1 MAAMDRR
8 QFLEGTVAVSA
19 AIGGAKLARSASG
32 AESAA
37 KPLPNSPRDVKINIK
52 PLYAAMVHSGVW
64 VGPCRP
70 RKTRTPE
77 QERAAHKK
85 SFPSVIEK
93 LKRTLG
99 SAAKVL
105 EPIYYETDDYFDVRG
120 GPDGL
125 FATLDNEKEEVDLY
139 LQFGAVGRCFAGLM
153 GERYKKPVAIPYT
166 ASGRELSAYL
176 RGKKLEGYTPINP
189 DELTRLVALLR
200 ARKVF
205 RQTNILEIINRPK
218 KIPRRL
224 PNAITDYEYLEKK
237 FGIRVQQVDFAELA
251 DEMRRVRET
260 KAIVERTQKLADA
273 LIKNALD
280 SNIKRDYV
288 VSDVEF
294 YHAVTNLMEK
304 HDCNAFSI
312 DCYEICA
319 SRLSEKWKTVPCLTH
334 SLLKDEGFPSACEGD
349 TNALLMMALLM
360 ALTNKAAY
368 MGNLHFHNEQLFD
381 INHSVPG
388 MKMLGFDQPDLPYQ
402 LRYRIHAGWGTKL
415 QIDFS
420 KIKEK
425 TVTIAQMNPWS
436 DDVLAVKGEVCG
448 VDGMDEIYCNPGA
461 LVSFPHTG
469 EYFKK
474 QDGYGHHGVMVY
486 GDYTKELERLA
497 ELLDI
502 KVEVHT

>member
-8 QFLEGTVAVSA
+8 QFLEGTLAGSA
-19 AIGGAKLARSASG
+19 ALAGTELAGSATG
-32 AESAA
+32 AEPNAA
-37 KPLPNSPRDVKINIK
+37 PPSNSPRDVKINIK
-52 PLYAAMVHSGVW
+52 PLYAGMVHSGVW

-70 RKTRTPE
+70 KETKPPE

-85 SFPSVIEK
+85 RFPIEIEK
-93 LKRTLG
+93 LKHTVG
-99 SAAKVL
+99 SAARVL
-105 EPIYYETDDYFDVRG
+105 EPIYYEADDYFDVRG
-120 GPDGL
+120 GTEEL
-125 FATLDNEKEEVDLY
+125 FAKLDSEKEDVDLY
-139 LQFGAVGRCFAGLM
+139 LQFGAVGRCFAAQV

-176 RGKKLEGYTPINP
+176 RGKNLEGYTPIDA
-189 DELTRLVALLR
+189 DELTSLVALLR

-205 RQTNILEIINRPK
+205 RQTKILEIVNRPT

-224 PNAITDYEYLEKK
+224 PNAITDYGYLNRR
-237 FGIRVQQVDFAELA
+237 FGIGVQQVDFDELGK
-251 DEMRRVRET
+251 EMDRVRGSKE
-260 KAIVERTQKLADA
+260 IVDRTQKLADN

-294 YHAVTNLMEK
+294 YQAAKNLLQT
-304 HDCNAFSI
+304 HGCNAFSI

-349 TNALLMMALLM
+349 MNALLLMGLLM
-360 ALTNKAAY
+360 ALTKKAAY
-368 MGNLHFHNEQLFD
+368 MGNLHFHTQEMFD

-388 MKMLGFDQPDLPYQ
+388 MKMLGFDKPDLPYQ
-402 LRYRIHAGWGTKL
+402 LRYRIHAGWGTKV

-420 KIKEK
+420 KIEDKD
-425 TVTIAQMNPWS
+425 VTIAQMNPWS
-436 DDVLAVKGEVCG
+436 NEILAVKGEVVG

-461 LVSFPHTG
+461 LISFPHTK

-474 QDGYGHHGVMVY
+474 QDSHGHHGVMVY
-486 GDYTKELERLA
+486 GDCTKDLQRLA
-497 ELLDI
+497 EMLDI
-502 KVEVHT
+502 EIEVFA